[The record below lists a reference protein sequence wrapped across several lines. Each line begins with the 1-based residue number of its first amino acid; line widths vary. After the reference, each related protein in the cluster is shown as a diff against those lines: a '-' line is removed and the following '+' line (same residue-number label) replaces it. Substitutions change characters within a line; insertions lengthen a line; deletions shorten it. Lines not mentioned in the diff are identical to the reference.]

1 MYDEEKILIGFQG
14 RSLGPNSVKYITVMI
29 KDDAPKIYGLDQIDN
44 EKPIYIIEGPFDAT
58 LVQNSVAMCGSDL
71 DIRSFGWSDYIYV
84 YDNEPRN
91 REIVNRI
98 AKTIDRGDKI
108 VIWPSSVE
116 EKDINDMVLG
126 GQNVMSVLKSN
137 TYSGL
142 QAKVKFNNWK
152 KI

>member
-1 MYDEEKILIGFQG
+1 MYNEDKILIGFQG

-29 KDDAPKIYGLDQIDN
+29 NEDAPKIYGLDKINN

-84 YDNEPRN
+84 YDNEPRI

-98 AKTIDRGDKI
+98 AKTIDGGDKV
-108 VIWPSSVE
+108 VIWPTSVV
-116 EKDINDMVLG
+116 EKDINDMALAG
-126 GQNVMSVLKSN
+126 HDIMSIVQSN

-142 QAKVKFNNWK
+142 KAKVKFNTWK
-152 KI
+152 KV